1 MASASTVNSVRWG
14 LEVSWIASRKM
25 FAGVRVG
32 IGFSDEGGDGVALNP
47 ASPNFD
53 NLNRILDLLISAK
66 LKCQLGIGGDG
77 PPNIPAWHTL
87 AGTVGDWPYNK
98 RPPIGTANAL
108 VNAAADIKNQ
118 AIELM
123 VGRYRAAGLD
133 PFEYC
138 KVEIW
143 NEPAR
148 GGAGAPAETESYWPA
163 LPTLPIGT
171 WDSFS
176 NDPGASGAYDTI
188 NDYLNVE
195 VPQLDFQCLKVI
207 APGFT
212 AKMIDQSTNGLYE
225 ELETF
230 DVDATAWMDA
240 VAATVEPSWG
250 LNCYYS
256 LEDANIALGAA
267 LYAERA
273 VWGRDL
279 RLEGSED
286 KNCIAYRINQIR
298 DEIVAPECSK
308 TRITICEAG
317 INPVLLGMVDDPD
330 LVQRQLNYYEL
341 GRARLAYLDAL
352 RQLDVESVILYT
364 ASDTDSAALGDQYGA
379 FNENLGTT
387 GDVTYSAEIPFAQR
401 AARSSLVPF
410 SGTDYILADEEILPP
425 RLT

>member
-1 MASASTVNSVRWG
+1 MASASTANSVRWG

-25 FAGVRVG
+25 FAGVRLNL
-32 IGFSDEGGDGVALNP
+32 GFSDEDADGVALNP

-53 NLNRILDLLISAK
+53 SLNRILDLLIAAK
-66 LKCQLGIGGDG
+66 LKCQLGIGGEG
-77 PPNIPAWHTL
+77 PPNISAWHTL

-98 RPPIGTANAL
+98 RPPLGTANAL

-123 VGRYRAAGLD
+123 VNRYRAAGLD

-148 GGAGAPAETESYWPA
+148 GGAGAPSESESYWPA
-163 LPTLPIGT
+163 LPSLPIGT
-171 WDSFS
+171 WDSLT
-176 NDPGASGAYDTI
+176 NDPGASGDYATI
-188 NDYLNVE
+188 NEYLNAE
-195 VPQLDFQCLKVI
+195 VPQLDFQCLRVI

-212 AKMIDQSTNGLYE
+212 SIMIDQATNGLAQ
-225 ELETF
+225 ELDTYN
-230 DVDATAWMDA
+230 VDATAWLDA

-250 LNCYYS
+250 LNCYYN
-256 LEDANIALGAA
+256 LGDAIIALGPA

-273 VWGRDL
+273 VYGRDL
-279 RLEGSED
+279 HLAGTED
-286 KNCIAYRINQIR
+286 VNCVAYRLNQIR
-298 DEIVAPECSK
+298 DAIEAPECSK

-317 INPVLLGMVDDPD
+317 INPTLLGMVDDPD
-330 LVQRQLNYYEL
+330 LPQRQLNYYEL
-341 GRARLAYLDAL
+341 GRARLAYLDMIQ
-352 RQLDVESVILYT
+352 QLDVEAVILYT
-364 ASDTDSAALGDQYGA
+364 ASDTASASLADQYGA
-379 FNENLGTT
+379 FNEDLGTT

-401 AARSSLVPF
+401 CGASTLIPF
-410 SGTDYILADEEILPP
+410 SGTDYILADEEVLPP

>member
-1 MASASTVNSVRWG
+1 MASASTPNIPRWG
-14 LEVSWIASRKM
+14 LEVSWMASRKM
-25 FAGVRVG
+25 FAGARVG
-32 IGFSDEGGDGVALNP
+32 IGFSDEGADGIALNP

-53 NLNRILDLLISAK
+53 NLNRILDLLIASN

-77 PPNIPAWHTL
+77 PPNIPAWHSL
-87 AGTVGDWPYNK
+87 AGTVSDWPYSK
-98 RPPIGTANAL
+98 RPPVGTANAL
-108 VNAAADIKNQ
+108 VNATADIKNQ

-123 VGRYRAAGLD
+123 VNRYRGAGLD

-148 GGAGAPAETESYWPA
+148 GGAGAPPEGTGYWPA

-171 WDSFS
+171 WDSAT

-188 NDYLNVE
+188 NDYLNEE
-195 VPQLDFQCLKVI
+195 VPQLDFQCLRVI

-212 AKMIDQSTNGLYE
+212 AAMLDQSTNGLNR
-225 ELETF
+225 ELDTY

-279 RLEGSED
+279 RLEGSD
-286 KNCIAYRINQIR
+286 DLNCMAYRINQIR
-298 DEIVAPECSK
+298 EEIEPPTCGK

-317 INPVLLGMVDDPD
+317 INPILLGMVDDPD

-352 RQLDVESVILYT
+352 RQLDVEAVILYT
-364 ASDTDSAALGDQYGA
+364 ASDTDSASVSDHYGA
-379 FNENLGTT
+379 FDENLGTS

-401 AARSSLVPF
+401 AGRSSLVPF
-410 SGTDYILADEEILPP
+410 SGTDYLMAPEEVLPP